1 MPVFRFEGLELEE
14 APESAIPICPSC
26 KAELRRVWFKAKGI
40 SGISQ
45 KQILMCPHCRALLGY
60 GMERT

>member
-1 MPVFRFEGLELEE
+1 
-14 APESAIPICPSC
+14 
-26 KAELRRVWFKAKGI
+26 LRRVWYKAKGI
-40 SGISQ
+40 GGLAQ